1 MKSLKNL
8 NRSSSKKNSKGR
20 LARKFTASL
29 SLAGLLMASPVPL
42 YAQAQAQPQG
52 GGIDLEQVPHG
63 ELLSGILGLTTQI
76 TQQIGASRA
85 QTQAMIQ
92 SQQMMSQLAPQ
103 SIPAKFFPQCQI
115 PVTAPNLPMGY
126 CDNSPSSPYEF
137 EMMNNM
143 VEIAANYERYYKM
156 MLTQAQNSPF
166 PSGTK
171 CLNDGKTAVLS
182 SMVDRQNALQVL
194 IDRINKETQL
204 FRDENERFLKEMD
217 DLHAELY
224 GGQTNTTDN
233 KTLSFANEFS
243 PECRQIIGSDKLTP
257 NAARAGGLM
266 TLQDGFRDTQDKAVE
281 YQLNKNNIE
290 ASYNKFLQDLT
301 SSLSSNGIM
310 ETMNEFNVNQQLN
323 QKYQGAGKIQ
333 FATINES
340 LDRRIELLNN
350 KRKQI
355 EGELQRTLGSST
367 PGESFKLP
375 ELNRTF
381 AKDFD
386 RFIQRSEEF
395 YRKKYIGDCVSGR
408 SSGVGLSTDQ
418 LIQSLQSHASK
429 ENGTNYR
436 RYIERLE
443 AVLKSDSFIEDKMAE
458 ISQIDRSFNSE
469 VILTNFRSES
479 TSGAVTPYQFLQQA
493 IAACESVY
501 LEDQTYS
508 STGNNMAS
516 ASSRKQAVS
525 RAKNLM
531 KEYQEEVADFQTN
544 LISEIENKM
553 RNCDGR
559 SYTPTSC
566 SSTDVFDTTKV
577 GFCLSN
583 AAACSSNVQSCN
595 ARVTEL
601 IEQRKSKIKVAGAQF
616 NKAAEELITR
626 QEQILNQVRN
636 QVLAD
641 AEYLKKYF
649 PGADYVYPEDLFV
662 KLPKQELKNGEML
675 YGGGKIDFKDLAQ
688 NVGKL
693 KQQLKTQSSEIE
705 KVLDSYIRAQE
716 KQIADNR
723 KDWANVA
730 MQCRGSAQAFA
741 QAQAQQQAEQAQQQQ
756 ETNQELANFC
766 RKFNNLAS
774 TENPA
779 AGCSGPFS
787 PESLFEDSM
796 KISAYIDDKAKGA
809 LGSYTA
815 LCNQTQNERKKGS
828 ESDSTSSF
836 NFLTACKS
844 GSQNIKDRLISDA
857 KDGIPSQFQEH
868 TDDIVAYLKGTGSLP
883 AAISEDKAYLRILE
897 DLYVKI
903 SSTSDRALQDFKN
916 DLTSKGATPAF
927 VQRFVDAVSDSIGG
941 SDDELCKRVAF
952 TQAKEALTG
961 ASDGVPKGET
971 DKFMTNLE
979 KKLESANKDFDSI
992 SRGIASTGGGADQ
1005 EWKRIGE
1012 AVTGNC
1018 EAYNN
1023 VTRDGG
1029 LLGELFSNPTDGLD
1043 LRSLGIGR

>member
-1 MKSLKNL
+1 M
-8 NRSSSKKNSKGR
+8 NSKGR

-42 YAQAQAQPQG
+42 YAQAQPQG

-103 SIPAKFFPQCQI
+103 SMPAQFFPQCQI

-126 CDNSPSSPYEF
+126 CDNTPSSPYEF
-137 EMMNNM
+137 EMMNNLM
-143 VEIAANYERYYKM
+143 EVAANYERYYKM
-156 MLTQAQNSPF
+156 MLTPAQNSPF
-166 PSGTK
+166 PSGMK
-171 CLNDGKTAVLS
+171 CLNDGKTAVVS

-194 IDRINKETQL
+194 IDRINKETQM

-217 DLHAELY
+217 DLNAELY
-224 GGQTNTTDN
+224 GGGTNTTDN

-243 PECRQIIGSDKLTP
+243 PECREIIGSSNLTP
-257 NAARAGGLM
+257 NAAKAGGLM
-266 TLQDGFRDTQDKAVE
+266 GLQEKFRPTQDNAVDYQLKKANIESSYQNLITKLSGDLSNKGIIDIVNE
-281 YQLNKNNIE
+281 ANAEGYVGAGQINFGPVMDTLNRRINILNQKKEQTETELQRILGSAISGEDIKIPQLNK
-290 ASYNKFLQDLT
+290 
-301 SSLSSNGIM
+301 
-310 ETMNEFNVNQQLN
+310 
-323 QKYQGAGKIQ
+323 
-333 FATINES
+333 
-340 LDRRIELLNN
+340 
-350 KRKQI
+350 
-355 EGELQRTLGSST
+355 
-367 PGESFKLP
+367 
-375 ELNRTF
+375 TF
-381 AKDFD
+381 AKDFQ
-386 RFIQRSEEF
+386 RFIQRADEF
-395 YRKKYIGDCVSGR
+395 YRKKFIGECVSGQ
-408 SSGVGLSTDQ
+408 SSGVALSTDQ
-418 LIQSLQSHASK
+418 LIDSLRSHAST
-429 ENGTNYR
+429 ESGSNYR
-436 RYIERLE
+436 RYTERLE
-443 AVLKSDSFIEDKMAE
+443 AVLNSDSFIEDKMAE
-458 ISQIDRSFNSE
+458 ISMIDRDFNGE
-469 VILTNFRSES
+469 VILKNFKSASTN
-479 TSGAVTPYQFLQQA
+479 APITPYQFLQEA
-493 IAACESVY
+493 IATCETVY
-501 LEDQTYS
+501 LSDQTYS
-508 STGNNMAS
+508 SSGPTVAG
-516 ASSRKQAVS
+516 ASSAKNS
-525 RAKNLM
+525 IKRAKNLM
-531 KEYQEEVADFQTN
+531 QEFQTEVSDFQTK
-544 LISEIENKM
+544 IIAEIENKM
-553 RNCDGR
+553 RNCEGQTFNPR
-559 SYTPTSC
+559 SC
-566 SSTDVFDTTKV
+566 SEASVFTPGER
-577 GFCLSN
+577 GFCLN
-583 AAACSSNVQSCN
+583 QAAACSGKVQACN
-595 ARVTEL
+595 ARATEL
-601 IEQRKSKIKVAGAQF
+601 IEQRKTKIKVAGTQF
-616 NKAAEELITR
+616 NAAAEALITR

-649 PGADYVYPEDLFV
+649 PGADYKYPEGLFV
-662 KLPKQELKNGEML
+662 KLPEQKLRNGEMI
-675 YGGGKIDFKDLAQ
+675 YGGGTIDFKDLAS

-693 KQQLKTQSSEIE
+693 KEQLAAQSDQIVG
-705 KVLDSYIRAQE
+705 VLDKYIAAQTR
-716 KQIADNR
+716 QIEDNR
-723 KDWANVA
+723 KDWANIA

-796 KISAYIDDKAKGA
+796 KISAHIDNRAQAA

-815 LCNQTQNERKKGS
+815 LCNQSQNERKKGS
-828 ESDSTSSF
+828 ESDSASSF

-857 KDGIPSQFQEH
+857 KDGIPSQFQEY

-883 AAISEDKAYLRILE
+883 AAISEDKAYLGILE
-897 DLYVKI
+897 NLYVKI
-903 SSTSDRALQDFKN
+903 SSTSDRALQTFKN

-927 VQRFVDAVSDSIGG
+927 VQKFVDAVSDSIGD

-979 KKLESANKDFDSI
+979 KKLESANKDFESI
-992 SRGIASTGGGADQ
+992 SRGIASTGGGSDQ